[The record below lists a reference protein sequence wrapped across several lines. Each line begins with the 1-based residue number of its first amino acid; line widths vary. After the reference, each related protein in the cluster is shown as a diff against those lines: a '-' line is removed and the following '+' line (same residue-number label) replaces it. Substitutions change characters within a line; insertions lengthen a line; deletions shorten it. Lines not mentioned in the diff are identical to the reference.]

1 MYKYLSKP
9 KNWPIFIGYGLIRL
23 LLLLPYTVLMKL
35 GTLLGKIAYY
45 TLRKNRKIIEI
56 NIHLCFPNLNKQEQ
70 QKLVKANMI
79 SYGKAIFETTLALFA
94 SDKKISKLYTINGA
108 QNALD
113 ALEKKR
119 GVILLCG
126 HFTTIELTGRM
137 LGMND
142 HEKRSCIVY
151 RKPRNPLI
159 NHIITKYR
167 KKYCAKLLSNKKISE
182 SLNIL
187 KNNCLLFYAPDEN
200 RRSSM
205 VFAPFFEVP
214 AATTT
219 ATSRIAKIT
228 GAKIIP
234 FFAYRKNDDS
244 GYVINILPALENFP
258 SENTLADAT
267 KINQLIENAA
277 KQHPDQYMWVL
288 KRFRTRP
295 PGEPEIYPKKR
306 KK

>member
-1 MYKYLSKP
+1 MYKYLSNP
-9 KNWPIFIGYGLIRL
+9 KNWPVFFGYGLIRL
-23 LLLLPYTVLMKL
+23 LILLPYPILIKL
-35 GTLLGKIAYY
+35 GTLLGNIAYY

-79 SYGKAIFETTLALFA
+79 SYGKAIFETALALFA
-94 SDKKISKLYTINGA
+94 SDKKISKLYIINGA
-108 QNALD
+108 ENVLNVFNQ
-113 ALEKKR
+113 KR
-119 GVILLCG
+119 GVMLLCG

-151 RKPRNPLI
+151 RKTRNHFV
-159 NHIITKYR
+159 NHIITKHR

-187 KNNCLLFYAPDEN
+187 KNGYLLFYAPDEN
-200 RRSSM
+200 RRNNM

-228 GAKIIP
+228 GAKVVP
-234 FFAYRKNDDS
+234 FFAYRKADDS
-244 GYVINILPALENFP
+244 GYIINILPALENFP

-267 KINQLIENAA
+267 KINQLIENAI
-277 KQHPDQYMWVL
+277 KQYPDQYMWVL